1 MKKKAILKIPPIPTE
16 YKERGK
22 KYSVSATEEEIDGS
36 SILLLDVYPKNK
48 KKPLRRIVVTPI
60 DYGIYKYDTKN
71 WSGKNIG
78 NDGFYMPD
86 GGWFYYTSYN
96 IAYEKKT
103 YDIVAGYAKKIENI
117 HFVSEDLFEVIR
129 QIENTI
135 ASKKSDKAY
144 TRRMQRLK
152 ERCEYVMPF
161 DDAFK
166 SYCKKKF
173 DRLGKHI
180 MWYKR
185 KGRYADFKC
194 SACGCEYRRA
204 TEYGVSYES
213 QSENVVAT
221 PKQGIISH
229 CEICGAMGKYQAR
242 ERKIEENLTVYKA
255 DSYKDGLV
263 IREVSVSQ
271 RIRKGEKESYD
282 YDEATRLYITPT
294 EEHKDFCIYDGWTR
308 ECSWYDRNFSGMYS
322 YQSAKGFL
330 YEPSLVNISKSAF
343 KYCTID
349 KFIEK
354 YPKSDIYGYFK
365 AYKRYPQLE
374 YLVKMQLWGLA
385 EPLAANVYNTNDM
398 DMTADK
404 PADILG
410 IQKKDIPYLTEYEG
424 NITVLYICRL
434 QKQTG
439 QQFEMIYRAWI
450 YEILSA
456 GYSSHRRYEQLIQ
469 IAEHMSIKRMINQL
483 AKYVGYESPE
493 ELGVDC
499 HTRTESRLN
508 ESPARLD
515 SRLNE
520 IAGKYIDYLQM
531 RIELGYD
538 LSNNVYSK
546 PRDLDGA
553 HQEMVLQTDE
563 KRLKEKSIAA
573 DEKYIQIPKLVK
585 QLSKVYLYK
594 DEKYQIVIPK
604 SAGDIIEE
612 GHILHHCVGGDSYL
626 RAHDRQTSTILFLR
640 HTQNPDERFVTIE
653 IKRDSI
659 VQWYGAYDK
668 KPEQA
673 DVNNWLKEYK
683 AIVNK
688 RLSADTQKIA

>member
-1 MKKKAILKIPPIPTE
+1 MKKKAILKIPPIPTK

-22 KYSVSATEEEIDGS
+22 KYSVSAAEEEIDGS

-60 DYGIYKYDTKN
+60 DYGIYEYDKKN

-78 NDGFYMPD
+78 NDEFCMPD

-103 YDIVAGYAKKIENI
+103 YDIVAGYAKKIKNI

-308 ECSWYDRNFSGMYS
+308 ECSWYDRNLSGMYS

-330 YEPSLVNISKSAF
+330 YEPSFVNIKNSAF
-343 KYCTID
+343 KYCAID
-349 KFIEK
+349 TFLKR
-354 YPKSDIYGYFK
+354 YPVADIDGYFR

-374 YLVKMQLWGLA
+374 YLVKMHLWELA
-385 EPLAANVYNTNDM
+385 EPFTRSFYNTNNM
-398 DMTADK
+398 DMTAVKIEDM
-404 PADILG
+404 LG
-410 IQKKDIPYLTEYEG
+410 ILKKDIKYLAEYNG
-424 NITVLYICRL
+424 NITTLYICRL

-439 QQFEMIYRAWI
+439 QQFEMIYRAWLD
-450 YEILSA
+450 EILSV

-469 IAEHMSIKRMINQL
+469 IAGHISLKRVINQL
-483 AKYVGYESPE
+483 AKYVGYTSPD
-493 ELGVDC
+493 ELEGDYP
-499 HTRTESRLN
+499 TSIGPRLN
-508 ESPARLD
+508 ER
-515 SRLNE
+515 
-520 IAGKYIDYLQM
+520 AGKYLDYLQM

-546 PRDLDGA
+546 PHDLDAA
-553 HQEMVLQTDE
+553 HQEMVLQADE
-563 KRLKEKSIAA
+563 RRIKEKGMTA
-573 DEKYIQIPKLVK
+573 DKKYQQIPRLQKY
-585 QLSKVYLYK
+585 LSKIYAYK
-594 DEKYQIVIPK
+594 DDRYQVVIPK
-604 SAGDIIEE
+604 TASDIIEE
-612 GHILHHCVGGDSYL
+612 GHVLHHCVGGDNYL
-626 RAHDRQTSTILFLR
+626 RAHDKQTSTILFLR
-640 HTQNPDERFVTIE
+640 HTEDPELRFVTIE
-653 IKRDSI
+653 IRKSHI

-668 KPEQA
+668 KPEK
-673 DVNNWLKEYK
+673 DEVDKWLVGYKEIIK
-683 AIVNK
+683 K
-688 RLSADTQKIA
+688 RLASIEQKIA

>member
-1 MKKKAILKIPPIPTE
+1 MKKKAILEVPPIPAG
-16 YKERGK
+16 YKEKGK
-22 KYSVSATEEEIDGS
+22 MYSVSAKIVDIDGS
-36 SILLLDVYPKNK
+36 SILLLDVYPKNR
-48 KKPLRRIVVTPI
+48 KKPCRRIAVTPI
-60 DYGIYKYDTKN
+60 DYGIYDYDTN
-71 WSGKNIG
+71 TWSGMNIDNAG
-78 NDGFYMPD
+78 ISRQQTLTC
-86 GGWFYYTSYN
+86 YTSRQM
-96 IAYEKKT
+96 AYSEET
-103 YDIVAGYAKKIENI
+103 YKIVVKCAKKFKTIQYFNDDM
-117 HFVSEDLFEVIR
+117 FSVIR
-129 QIENTI
+129 QIENII
-135 ASKKSDKAY
+135 ASKKYDKAY
-144 TRRMQRLK
+144 KRRMQRLE
-152 ERCEYVMPF
+152 ERCSYVKPL

-166 SYCKKKF
+166 EYCRKKF
-173 DRLGKHI
+173 DKTGKHI

-185 KGRYADFKC
+185 KGRYADFEC
-194 SACGCEYRRA
+194 SACGAEYRLA
-204 TEYGVSYES
+204 TEYGVSYEN
-213 QSENVVAT
+213 QAEKVVET
-221 PKQGIISH
+221 PKQGGISH
-229 CEICGAMGKYQAR
+229 CEKCGAFGKYQAR

-308 ECSWYDRNFSGMYS
+308 ECSWYDRNLSGMYS

-546 PRDLDGA
+546 PRDLDAA

-683 AIVNK
+683 VIVNK